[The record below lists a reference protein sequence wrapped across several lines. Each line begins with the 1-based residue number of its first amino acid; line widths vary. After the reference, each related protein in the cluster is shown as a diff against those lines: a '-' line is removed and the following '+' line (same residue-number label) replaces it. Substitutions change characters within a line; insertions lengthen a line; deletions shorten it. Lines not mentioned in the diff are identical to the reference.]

1 MPLPAV
7 ATANG
12 GTERYTRTP
21 TQQRATLP
29 NARAVQAL
37 KPGRKS
43 RLGETPVKRWS
54 STQNFS
60 YRARATRY
68 RTKATSRERS
78 PIFPTAMT
86 ESVRI
91 KLGEAEQGHPEHYH
105 RRDSTHGQGRF
116 RQA

>member
-43 RLGETPVKRWS
+43 RLGENPGQALVVDSKFQLPS
-54 STQNFS
+54 
-60 YRARATRY
+60 A
-68 RTKATSRERS
+68 
-78 PIFPTAMT
+78 
-86 ESVRI
+86 
-91 KLGEAEQGHPEHYH
+91 GHPLQ
-105 RRDSTHGQGRF
+105 DQGYKPRKVTDIPT
-116 RQA
+116 RQP

>member
-43 RLGETPVKRWS
+43 RLGENPGQAFVVDSKFRLPSAGHPLQDQGYKPRKVTDIDRKSTRRTPVTVK
-54 STQNFS
+54 
-60 YRARATRY
+60 
-68 RTKATSRERS
+68 SRMPS
-78 PIFPTAMT
+78 PA
-86 ESVRI
+86 
-91 KLGEAEQGHPEHYH
+91 
-105 RRDSTHGQGRF
+105 
-116 RQA
+116 